1 MICTECN
8 NDSDCR
14 PYGDNGA
21 MICFG
26 CGMKDEERTN
36 RNFLSQLE
44 AAAKLSNAV
53 IIGEETGPRP
63 MNGATQ

>member
-1 MICTECN
+1 
-8 NDSDCR
+8 
-14 PYGDNGA
+14 
-21 MICFG
+21 
-26 CGMKDEERTN
+26 MKDEERTN

-63 MNGATQ
+63 MNGVTQ